1 MPSNG
6 FISRARL
13 VVLDNLL
20 NPQFGV
26 SALAEELGISRSE
39 LYRRIKNEEQ
49 KSASQFI
56 REIRL
61 ERSLELLRSDQY
73 PITEIAYMVGFN
85 SPTYFSTCFKEYY
98 GYSPSTAEQ
107 NGHTSAVVAP
117 SKPSRSRKILLPLIL
132 GALAILVAVI
142 GISGMGGSNTPEG
155 EKSLAVLKFDYLGAD
170 STQTYMAHALADE
183 VLNSLSNLSMLKVVT
198 ASSSFQVDKSEECSK
213 IGKRLGVDYLVDGSL
228 SNQGNQLKASVKLI
242 DAKTGIQ
249 LWSESFEED
258 SEAIFEMQEE
268 ISNKVATKLKRSLPQ
283 GVEDLIR
290 QSRTANM
297 EALDLYL
304 RAVKKGE
311 VRYED
316 SITQAIRLLDRAV
329 ELDPHFAEAYAELSF
344 LYGQW
349 HYYGSLNRE
358 DRDRMMDKYLGRAL
372 ELNPESPEV
381 LLAKADFDYKH
392 ANLLRDSSE
401 IIAAFRRVLENNPS
415 NHRSSYRLYQA
426 LRSIG
431 KYYSAHTYLENALAL
446 DPLNSLYNNVYAR
459 DLFWKWNKREKAY
472 GIILEQ
478 ASKEIPS
485 RGSIY
490 FKALMLADQPGG
502 DYLSAFRVIN
512 EALKEQPFTYGF
524 LYWGRLLALDLDLV
538 PMAKKF
544 AQINQIRF
552 PDNPIYTYE
561 PAFQISIIEKRYKDA
576 LDLTRIW
583 MEDKGLDEREGYSNL
598 ARVYYLQGDFQKAR
612 EILLRHFS
620 ELYEDIE
627 SGNFTIES
635 MQPSDIA
642 PIKGYIEAL
651 RKEAVSEK
659 ASFFA
664 DFLCSYYK
672 AHDRR
677 IMWAQRFYPLHCFY
691 VQNDINGFLNAL
703 NETFFEQGHRLTVYS
718 HLKSSRFAAFEEY
731 PEYQELFRKIE
742 AETHRMRAEVLT
754 YLKEEGD
761 WDPTWDAALQ

>member
-6 FISRARL
+6 FTSRARQ

-26 SALAEELGISRSE
+26 SSLAKELGISRSE

-61 ERSLELLRSDQY
+61 ERSLELLKTDQY
-73 PITEIAYMVGFN
+73 SITEIAYMVGFN

-98 GYSPSTAEQ
+98 GYSPSTADQ
-107 NGHTSAVVAP
+107 NGHTSEVINVPKPFRARKVILLLIIGAMAMLIAVFAIPAVV
-117 SKPSRSRKILLPLIL
+117 
-132 GALAILVAVI
+132 
-142 GISGMGGSNTPEG
+142 GSNIPEG
-155 EKSLAVLKFDYLGAD
+155 EKSLAVLKFDYLGGD

-198 ASSSFQVDKSEECSK
+198 ASSSFQVDKREACSK

-228 SNQGNQLKASVKLI
+228 SKQGNQLKASVKLI

-258 SEAIFEMQEE
+258 SEAIFKMQKD
-268 ISNKVATKLKRSLPQ
+268 ISNKVASKLKRSLPKD
-283 GVEDLIR
+283 VRDLIR

-316 SITQAIRLLDRAV
+316 SITQAIRWLDKVV
-329 ELDPHFAEAYAELSF
+329 ELDPYFAEAYAELSF
-344 LYGQW
+344 LYGQL
-349 HYYGSLNRE
+349 HYYGSLNLE
-358 DRDRMMDKYLGRAL
+358 ERDRMMNKYLAMAL
-372 ELNPESPEV
+372 ELNAESPEV

-392 ANLLRDSSE
+392 GNLLKDSSK
-401 IIAAFRRVLENNPS
+401 IIAAFRRVLDINPS

-459 DLFWKWNKREKAY
+459 DLFWKWDEREKAFE
-472 GIILEQ
+472 IILEQ

-502 DYLSAFRVIN
+502 DYLSAFKMIN
-512 EALKEQPFTYGF
+512 DALREQPYTYGF
-524 LYWGRLLALDLDLV
+524 LFWGRLLALDLDLLH
-538 PMAKKF
+538 MANKF
-544 AQINQIRF
+544 TQINQIRF

-561 PAFQISIIEKRYKDA
+561 PAFQICIIEKRYEDA
-576 LDLTRIW
+576 LDLTKIW
-583 MEDKGLDEREGYSNL
+583 LEDKGLDKKVGYSNL
-598 ARVYYLQGDFQKAR
+598 ARVYYLKGEFEKSRD
-612 EILLRHFS
+612 ILLRHFS
-620 ELYEDIE
+620 EMYQDIQ
-627 SGNFTIES
+627 SGELSIGS
-635 MQPSDIA
+635 IQPTDIG
-642 PIKGYIEAL
+642 PIRTYIEVL
-651 RKEAVSEK
+651 RTAAEMEK
-659 ASFFA
+659 ASVFA
-664 DFLCSYYK
+664 DYLCSYYQTHGK
-672 AHDRR
+672 RS
-677 IMWAQRFYPLHCFY
+677 MWANTFYPLNCFY
-691 VQNDINGFLNAL
+691 VKNDINGFLNRL
-703 NETFFEQGHRLTVYS
+703 NKTFFEDGHRLAIYS
-718 HLKSSRFAAFEEY
+718 HLKSSKFASFEEY
-731 PEYQELFRKIE
+731 PEYQQLYKEIE
-742 AETHRMRAEVLT
+742 QETHRMRLEVIE
-754 YLKEEGD
+754 YLKEEGS
-761 WDPTWDAALQ
+761 WDPKWDEVL

>member
-6 FISRARL
+6 FISRARQ

-26 SALAEELGISRSE
+26 SSLARELGISRSE

-61 ERSLELLRSDQY
+61 ERSLELLKTDQY
-73 PITEIAYMVGFN
+73 SITEIAYMVGFN

-107 NGHTSAVVAP
+107 NGHTSEVINVP
-117 SKPSRSRKILLPLIL
+117 KPSRTRKVLLPLII
-132 GALAILVAVI
+132 GALAILIAVFTI
-142 GISGMGGSNTPEG
+142 PVVVGSNTPEG
-155 EKSLAVLKFDYLGAD
+155 ENSLAVLKFDYLGAD
-170 STQTYMAHALADE
+170 STQNYMAHALADE
-183 VLNSLSNLSMLKVVT
+183 VLNSLSNLSMLRVVT

-228 SNQGNQLKASVKLI
+228 SKQGNQLKASVKLI

-249 LWSESFEED
+249 LWSDSFEED
-258 SEAIFEMQEE
+258 SEAIFELQEE

-283 GVEDLIR
+283 GERDLIR

-304 RAVKKGE
+304 RAVKKGT

-316 SITQAIRLLDRAV
+316 SITQAIRWLDKAV
-329 ELDPHFAEAYAELSF
+329 ELDPYFAEAYAELTF
-344 LYGQW
+344 LYGRW

-358 DRDRMMDKYLGRAL
+358 ERDRMMDKYIKNAI
-372 ELNPESPEV
+372 ELSPESPEV
-381 LLAKADFDYKH
+381 LFAKADYDYL
-392 ANLLRDSSE
+392 NNDLMNDSSE
-401 IIAAFRRVLENNPS
+401 IISDFRKVLDMNP
-415 NHRSSYRLYQA
+415 NHHRSSYRLHQVF
-426 LRSIG
+426 RGIG
-431 KYYSAHTYLENALAL
+431 KYHTAHEYLENALRL
-446 DPLNSLYNNVYAR
+446 DPLNYLYNNVYAR
-459 DLFWKWNKREKAY
+459 DLYWKWNEREKAFE
-472 GIILEQ
+472 IILKE

-502 DYLSAFRVIN
+502 DYLSAFRVIQ
-512 EALKEQPFTYGF
+512 EALEEQPYTYGF
-524 LYWGRLLALDLDLV
+524 LFWGRLLALDLDLV
-538 PMAKKF
+538 PMAKKY
-544 AQINQIRF
+544 AHLNQVKF

-561 PAFQISIIEKRYKDA
+561 PAFEVCIIEKRYQDA
-576 LDLTRIW
+576 LDLTKIW
-583 MEDKGLDEREGYSNL
+583 LEDKGLDEKVGYTNL
-598 ARVYYLQGDFQKAR
+598 AKVYYLQGDFQKAK

-620 ELYEDIE
+620 EMYQGIQGGKL
-627 SGNFTIES
+627 TIGS
-635 MQPSDIA
+635 IQPSDIG
-642 PIKGYIEAL
+642 PVRTYIEVL
-651 RKEAVSEK
+651 RAEADLEK

-664 DFLCSYYK
+664 DYLCSYYN
-672 AHDRR
+672 AHGKRV
-677 IMWAQRFYPLHCFY
+677 MLANKFYPLNCSY
-691 VQNDINGFLNAL
+691 VQNDINGFLNRL
-703 NETFFEQGHRLTVYS
+703 NEAFFEDGHRLAIYS
-718 HLKSSRFAAFEEY
+718 HLKSSKFAAFEEH
-731 PEYQELFRKIE
+731 PEYQELLRRIE
-742 AETHRMRAEVLT
+742 AETHRMRAEVIQ

-761 WDPTWDAALQ
+761 WDPAWEAAIQ